1 MQYGAMQELTLMT
14 KSGVFHQ
21 AGITFVQPG
30 VWTPNLAVEPKASVD
45 YASCVYTTLAGP
57 AGGAIEQFGELVERA
72 NGLVTKDGAD
82 PVVAWYIHSGTE
94 LLTAEQIK
102 SVVGP
107 DTSVTKLND

>member
-30 VWTPNLAVEPKASVD
+30 VWTPHLAEKPKASVD
-45 YASCVYTTLAGP
+45 NAPCMYTTFASP
-57 AGGAIEQFGELVERA
+57 AGGPIEQFGELVDRA
-72 NGLVTKDGAD
+72 NGLVTKDGTD
-82 PVVAWYIHSGTE
+82 PVVGWYIHSGNE
-94 LLTAEQIK
+94 LLTTEQIQ

-107 DTSVTKLND
+107 HIPVTKLND